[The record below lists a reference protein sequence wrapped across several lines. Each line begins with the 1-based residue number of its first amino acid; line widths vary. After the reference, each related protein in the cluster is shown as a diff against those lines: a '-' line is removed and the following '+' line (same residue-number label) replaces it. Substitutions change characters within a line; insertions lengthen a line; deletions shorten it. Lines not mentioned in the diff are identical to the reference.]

1 MRPDI
6 DISYAL
12 NGEIK
17 DYAAERGLSVSEA
30 YRRIIRVGL
39 AEMAGAGDTGGTIKG
54 AGDEGTDAA
63 WHADH
68 DDEATEAPPDR
79 PSTSRPASDDCASAS
94 HAIVDEVA
102 SGWDA
107 DGRLDARRA
116 AATAAVDLLL
126 ERGRLSKSAAVD
138 ELLPEFAV
146 EGQSPETWWRK
157 NVRDVIR
164 ELDEVTYSKA
174 ANAYVVEE

>member
-6 DISYAL
+6 DISYQV

-30 YRRIIRVGL
+30 YRQIIRVGL
-39 AEMAGAGDTGGTIKG
+39 AEMAAAGDTGGTIKG
-54 AGDEGTDAA
+54 AGDDNPDAA

-79 PSTSRPASDDCASAS
+79 SSTPLPASEDCASAS

-102 SGWDA
+102 SGWDE

-116 AATAAVDLLL
+116 AATTAVDLLL
-126 ERGRLSKSAAVD
+126 ERGQLSKSVAVD
-138 ELLPEFAV
+138 ELLPEHAV

-157 NVRDVIR
+157 NVRPVVR
-164 ELDEVTYSKA
+164 EAATYSKGV
-174 ANAYVVEE
+174 NAYVVDEE